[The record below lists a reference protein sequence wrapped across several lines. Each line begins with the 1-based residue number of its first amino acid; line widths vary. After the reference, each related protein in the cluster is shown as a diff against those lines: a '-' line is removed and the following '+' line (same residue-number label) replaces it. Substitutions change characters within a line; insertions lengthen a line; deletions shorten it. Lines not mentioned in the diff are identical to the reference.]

1 MKSIMHNKQ
10 DGTCYL
16 CMLLHN
22 DYGKKNPRQE
32 HHVPFGRG
40 IRKLSEKYGLK
51 VYLCI
56 PHHLYDGGEEAVHR
70 NDEVRR
76 MLDKEAQKAFE
87 RKYPNLLFLDVFGKN
102 LLDDADRQQACENPK
117 PEREGFVPLDN
128 PLVGGIDW

>member
-22 DYGKKNPRQE
+22 DYSRKLVREE

-40 IRKLSEKYGLK
+40 IRKLSERYGLK

-56 PHHLYDGGEEAVHR
+56 PHHQHDAGEEAVHR
-70 NDEVRR
+70 NDTIRR
-76 MLDKEAQKAFE
+76 LLDKEAQKAFE
-87 RKYPNLLFLDVFGKN
+87 RHYPNLDFRKIFGKN
-102 LLDDADRQQACENPK
+102 LLDDADRQQACEDKEDVP
-117 PEREGFVPLDN
+117 GLIPLDD
-128 PLVGGIDW
+128 PIIDGIDW

>member
-1 MKSIMHNKQ
+1 MKSIMHRKE

-22 DYGKKNPRQE
+22 DYSRKSIRQE

-87 RKYPNLLFLDVFGKN
+87 KKWPDKDFRQIFGKN
-102 LLDDADRQQACENPK
+102 LLDESDRQQSFPSNEAEPSGIQILTM
-117 PEREGFVPLDN
+117 PVISDLD
-128 PLVGGIDW
+128 W

>member
-1 MKSIMHNKQ
+1 M
-10 DGTCYL
+10 
-16 CMLLHN
+16 
-22 DYGKKNPRQE
+22 
-32 HHVPFGRG
+32 PFGRG

-87 RKYPNLLFLDVFGKN
+87 KNWPDKDFRQIFGKN
-102 LLDDADRQQACENPK
+102 LLDEADRQQSTEEK
-117 PEREGFVPLDN
+117 DISGFLMLSEPVESDF
-128 PLVGGIDW
+128 

>member
-22 DYGKKNPRQE
+22 DYSRKLVREE

-40 IRKLSEKYGLK
+40 IRKLSERYGLK

-56 PHHLYDGGEEAVHR
+56 PHHQHDAGEEAVHR
-70 NDEVRR
+70 NDTVRR
-76 MLDKEAQKAFE
+76 LLDKEAQKAFE
-87 RKYPNLLFLDVFGKN
+87 RHYPNLDFREIFGKN
-102 LLDDADRQQACENPK
+102 LLDDADRQQVCKEKEDVP
-117 PEREGFVPLDN
+117 GLIPLDD
-128 PLVGGIDW
+128 PIIGGIDW